1 MNKTPESLL
10 HILTYIVLAHRTGP
24 LLVGVGKSL
33 FYEYAYQYSFFRI
46 SFHATLLFY

>member
-10 HILTYIVLAHRTGP
+10 HILTYIPTRTGP

-33 FYEYAYQYSFFRI
+33 FYE
-46 SFHATLLFY
+46 